1 MRNSRVF
8 RIVPLFLTVLFLTFF
23 SCENDKSAFENELE
37 LVGSGEDKDRKN
49 SKVDICHNG
58 RIINVSINAVGAH
71 QGHGDAVDLDG
82 DGYFDIDNSC
92 SETDCN
98 DDDPNINP
106 GIEGSCDEAP
116 GTAGLLVG
124 IWTTVE
130 TEINT
135 YVGSQT
141 LADYLIDVV
150 GLTPEEAAAQV
161 ELFESSLANELEGTL
176 TIYEDNTYESEFTSG
191 SDSGTWELSADEMTL
206 TLFEGPDTIVI
217 TINSITESTWYAT
230 LSEDYLVDLDED
242 PATEDVLVTVIA
254 NVVLTK

>member
-1 MRNSRVF
+1 MTKTPINGLAWIF
-8 RIVPLFLTVLFLTFF
+8 FFGLFLSLN
-23 SCENDKSAFENELE
+23 SCENEESAFE
-37 LVGSGEDKDRKN
+37 KDLQMADSKSEADVKN
-49 SKVDICHNG
+49 KKVDVCHNG
-58 RIINVSINAVGAH
+58 RVINISINAVGAH

-116 GTAGLLVG
+116 GTAELLIG
-124 IWTTVE
+124 TWTS
-130 TEINT
+130 TEIDINA
-135 YVGSQT
+135 YVGSET
-141 LADYLIDVV
+141 LTDYLIEVV
-150 GLTPEEAAAQV
+150 GLTPEEAAARV
-161 ELFESSLANELEGTL
+161 EMFEDNLLTELTGSLTLNPDFTFESDFEG
-176 TIYEDNTYESEFTSG
+176 G

-230 LSEDYLVDLDED
+230 VSGDFLLDLDED
-242 PATEDVLVTVIA
+242 PSTEDVLVTVIA